1 MRILLFTIFKDSDL
15 MMIIEK
21 DKSLKELNT
30 LGLNIYATWYSAPSS
45 EDEIVRV
52 LDNTEFREL
61 PVLVM
66 GSGSNLLFTG
76 DYEGLVIHPVLK
88 EISITGSDAQS
99 VILRVGSG
107 VNWDDFVAYCTDRGW
122 GGVENLS
129 LIPGCVGASPVQ
141 NIGAYG
147 SEVKDTIVSV
157 EYIDIKTGERCS
169 LNNSECRFGYRDSIF
184 KNELRGGTIITF
196 VSFRLSLYPVL
207 NFDYTDVAEQLS
219 QIPDPSLYDVREA
232 ICSIRRA
239 KLPDPAVLGN
249 AGSFF
254 KNPVVSQE
262 RAMLLR
268 EMNPGLKLFP
278 AQPGFVKL
286 PAAWL
291 IEQCG
296 YKGIKEGNVG
306 VHHNQALVIVA
317 YKGAT
322 GVEIL
327 EFAKKIKRAVKTR
340 FDLDIEMEVN
350 VITSV

>member
-1 MRILLFTIFKDSDL
+1 MT
-15 MMIIEK
+15 IIEK
-21 DKSLKELNT
+21 DKSLKALNT
-30 LGLNIYATWYSAPSS
+30 LGLDIYASWYSTPSC

-52 LDNTEFREL
+52 LDNSEFRDL

-66 GSGSNLLFTG
+66 GSGSNILFTG
-76 DYEGLVIHPVLK
+76 DYDGLVIRPALK
-88 EISITGSDAQS
+88 EISITGSDSQS
-99 VILRVGSG
+99 VLLRVGSG
-107 VNWDDFVAYCTDRGW
+107 VNWDDFVAYCVDRGW

-129 LIPGCVGASPVQ
+129 LIPGCVGAAPVQ

-147 SEVKDTIVSV
+147 SEVKDTIESV
-157 EYIDIKTGERCS
+157 EYIDIKTGDKH
-169 LNNSECRFGYRDSIF
+169 LLTNSECRFGYRESIF
-184 KNELRGGTIITF
+184 KNDLRGETVITF

-207 NFDYTDVAEQLS
+207 NFDYSDLSVQLS

-239 KLPDPAVLGN
+239 KLPDPSIVAN

-254 KNPVVSQE
+254 KNPVISND
-262 RAMLLR
+262 RAMQLK
-268 EMNPGLKLFP
+268 EMNPTLKLFP

-296 YKGIKEGNVG
+296 FKGIKEGNVG

-327 EFAKKIKRAVKTR
+327 EFAENIKRAVKTR